1 MSLFWTKNAVKEVVR
16 RHWSARAETF
26 DQGLTH
32 APHSPEQLE
41 AWQSRLQRWAGA
53 QPIDVLD
60 VGCGTGFLALQFA
73 NLGHRASGADFAETM
88 IERARAK
95 AAEQQLDV
103 QFDVAD
109 AENLP
114 HADGSFDLVIER
126 HVAWT
131 LPDPSGAF
139 IEWRRVLRPGGR
151 LILIEGQWSHPDA
164 DSPRT
169 PMHADYQEIQDT
181 LPFYGGAPAVELSA
195 AVQTAGFPDANI
207 EPLMDAVLWGGS
219 VDRERYALHAT
230 KR

>member
-1 MSLFWTKNAVKEVVR
+1 MSVFWTKNAVKEVVR
-16 RHWSARAETF
+16 RHWTGRAETF

-32 APHSPEQLE
+32 AAHSPDQLQ
-41 AWQSRLQRWAGA
+41 AWQSLLERWAGA
-53 QPIDVLD
+53 QRIDILD
-60 VGCGTGFLALQFA
+60 VGCGTGFLALQLA
-73 NLGHRASGADFAETM
+73 SLGHRAYGADFAETM
-88 IERARAK
+88 IEQARTK
-95 AAEQQLDV
+95 AAEQRLDV
-103 QFDVAD
+103 RFDVAD

-114 HADGSFDLVIER
+114 YADEAFDLVIER

-151 LILIEGQWSHPDA
+151 LILIEGQWSQP

-169 PMHADYQEIQDT
+169 SMHADYHEIQDT
-181 LPFYGGAPAVELSA
+181 LPFYGGATAAQLSA
-195 AVQTAGFPDANI
+195 AVQTAGFP
-207 EPLMDAVLWGGS
+207 EPSVESLMDAALWGGS